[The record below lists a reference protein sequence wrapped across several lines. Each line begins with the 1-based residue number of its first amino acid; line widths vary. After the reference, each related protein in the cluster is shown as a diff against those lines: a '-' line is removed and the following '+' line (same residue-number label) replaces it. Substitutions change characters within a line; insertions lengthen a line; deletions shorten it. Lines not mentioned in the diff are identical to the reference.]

1 MHHWQPVFKVFS
13 QSVMF
18 FDACLEQTVAI
29 RIRSL
34 ASSLLNSPQPS
45 SWDPLVIVSM
55 MNKVF
60 RELIVTSH
68 NSFLICACIR
78 YRWNIQLLAHKFELF
93 ILLSSSCVL
102 FEIYLQLKFLNG
114 GNKKKGGGIFEREFL
129 TKGSLR
135 GWEIFGIKF
144 VASSEWRKD

>member
-93 ILLSSSCVL
+93 ILLSNSCVL

-114 GNKKKGGGIFEREFL
+114 GNKIGGGIFEREFL